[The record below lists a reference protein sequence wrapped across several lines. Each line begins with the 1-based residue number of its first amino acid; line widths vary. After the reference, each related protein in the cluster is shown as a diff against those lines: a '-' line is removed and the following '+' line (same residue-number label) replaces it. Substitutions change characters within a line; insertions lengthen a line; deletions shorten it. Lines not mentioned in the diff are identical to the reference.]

1 MLMKTNAEAVKK
13 YKNARGP
20 IEAKYTLDEIKD
32 IITVKFE
39 EMENFDELTRRAR
52 EMEIVYVEDLFDDE
66 EDLEQHEVAVHDV
79 EDMIL

>member
-1 MLMKTNAEAVKK
+1 
-13 YKNARGP
+13 
-20 IEAKYTLDEIKD
+20 
-32 IITVKFE
+32 
-39 EMENFDELTRRAR
+39 MENFDELTRRAR